1 MDEWVADLPENA
13 RCAQCGYSLY
23 RLKVDRCPE
32 CGTAFDRRR
41 IVAVI
46 NGERFRLP
54 FDAKAA
60 RMLAAPPWWATA
72 VACLAILS
80 LFFQT
85 FSIAPS
91 ARNTGSWCGAF
102 VLATA
107 LAVYLF
113 QLWDRFIA
121 LERYELTEAQKR
133 KPWGLNS
140 IVLPIVCAICIVLR
154 VCDVGGSSGWMV
166 VAFNLSRLRMDSLAQ
181 QVITTHVS
189 APDQHVGLY
198 DLTEITPMS
207 DGVDFRI
214 KGPTDVGF
222 AYTTTGSPPVFRP
235 ITIPL
240 GGGWYA
246 FNGSW

>member
-1 MDEWVADLPENA
+1 MDQAIVDLPENA
-13 RCAQCGYSLY
+13 RCTRCGYSLH

-32 CGTAFDRRR
+32 CGTAFDRGR
-41 IVAVI
+41 ICAALS
-46 NGERFRLP
+46 GERLRLP
-54 FDAKAA
+54 FDARAA
-60 RMLAAPPWWATA
+60 RMLAAPPWWATG

-85 FSIAPS
+85 ISIAPP
-91 ARNTGSWCGAF
+91 ARKTGSWYGVF
-102 VLATA
+102 ILATA
-107 LAVYLF
+107 LAVYL
-113 QLWDRFIA
+113 LRMWDRFIA
-121 LERYELTEAQKR
+121 LERYELTEAQRR

-140 IVLPIVCAICIVLR
+140 IVLPILCATCILLR
-154 VCDVGGSSGWMV
+154 YCDVGGSSGWMV
-166 VAFNLSRLRMDSLAQ
+166 VAFNLSRLPMHSLAQ
-181 QVITTHVS
+181 RVITTHVS

-214 KGPTDVGF
+214 KGPTDAGF

-235 ITIPL
+235 DAIPL

-246 FNGSW
+246 FNGS